1 MAKLTQQ
8 EEIDRSRSAQADA
21 SNQDYICQTAD
32 NAETKKIFAAKSK
45 TSLKS
50 KTSKS
55 PTKSSGRYGK
65 GKKNNTSRLSQKS
78 QETGDEG

>member
-8 EEIDRSRSAQADA
+8 EEAIDKSRSEKADA
-21 SNQDYICQTAD
+21 SAQDYICQTAD
-32 NAETKKIFAAKSK
+32 NAETKKIFDAKSK
-45 TSLKS
+45 SKSSLKS

-65 GKKNNTSRLSQKS
+65 GKKTNTSRLSQKS
-78 QETGDEG
+78 